1 LAFVDGFY
9 KGEVGHGPYFN
20 YKVAIEQNPGSG
32 LDLVMYSNYSVN
44 PAEFFISVSSIY
56 QIGEKYI
63 PDTIARVE
71 DLSQVQGGIVVTD
84 KNSDGNIVISNLLP
98 TSAYA
103 ENLNF

>member
-9 KGEVGHGPYFN
+9 KGEVGHGPYFS
-20 YKVAIEQNPGSG
+20 YKVAIEQNPSSG

-44 PAEFFISVSSIY
+44 PVEFFISVSSIY
-56 QIGEKYI
+56 QISEKYI

-84 KNSDGNIVISNLLP
+84 KNSDGNIVISNLLS
-98 TSAYA
+98 TSTYA
-103 ENLNF
+103 ENLSF